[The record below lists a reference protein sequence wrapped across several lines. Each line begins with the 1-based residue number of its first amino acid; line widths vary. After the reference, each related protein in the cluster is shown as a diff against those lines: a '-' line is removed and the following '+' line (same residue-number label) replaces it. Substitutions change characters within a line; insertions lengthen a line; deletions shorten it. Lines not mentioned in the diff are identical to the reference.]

1 MSKATLTPKPKE
13 PVLVDTSGYTSFMI
27 DRYHIELF
35 AREDDAG
42 SINLYDVDHKHVAIL
57 IFKPDSET
65 LPAQYQGAD
74 GIYRVFY
81 HRRCLPDVIDLLR
94 NEKPLG
100 FHYWLPDGRNTCI
113 ANHGSEPVGEAE

>member
-1 MSKATLTPKPKE
+1 MSKGTITKKPILE
-13 PVLVDTSGYTSFMI
+13 DTSGYTSFMI
-27 DRYHIELF
+27 ERYHVELF

-42 SINLYDVDHKHVAIL
+42 SINLYDEDNNHVAIL

-65 LPAQYQGAD
+65 LPSQYRGGD

-81 HRRCLPDVIDLLR
+81 HRRGFADVLDLLR

-113 ANHGSEPVGEAE
+113 ANHGSEPIGEGE